1 MELEKWPIFSLLKP
15 EFIEKMKLACVFGSL
30 GNEAVIVTKDDDVY
44 ALGFNGSGCLGVGDQ
59 NSTMEPRKIEPLCQ
73 KKVKGIAYGSG
84 PHVLAYTESG
94 ELYSWGH
101 NGYCQLGNGSTN
113 QGLTPYL
120 VTTHLH
126 NKRVTRVAAGS
137 HHSLALTEEG
147 EVLAWGQNNCG
158 QVGSGTTTNQPT
170 PRKVIAS
177 IGGRR
182 VVDIACG
189 QTSSM
194 AVMDNGEVYGW
205 GLNSNGQ
212 LGLGNNVNQHNACRV
227 TALQGVV
234 ITKIVCG
241 YSHTLALSDEG
252 SLWAWGA
259 NSYGQLGTGN
269 KANQCAPVRVAQD
282 LGRIVDIASSH
293 YCHLSAAMT
302 QNSKIYLW
310 GHCKGQSVVG
320 PLETGFSSL
329 HEVFALWASP
339 SVTYEPLN
347 VTAFTRSSL
356 AQAMALALDDEE
368 TADVVFV
375 VDERRIRAHRAVL
388 KIRCQYFRN
397 MFQEH
402 WKENNLEE
410 VEVKDYSFVVFR
422 AFLQYI
428 YTDTVNVSPE
438 DAIGLLDLANAFC
451 EEALKRHCER
461 IIRHG
466 ITTENAAM
474 LYAVAIKYEATE
486 LEEFCFR
493 FALNHMTE
501 VAQTEAFMALDEL
514 TVKNFIQRAA
524 QHGAFKY

>member
-1 MELEKWPIFSLLKP
+1 MDLSKWPTFSLLKP
-15 EFIEKMKLACVFGSL
+15 EFVEKVKMACVYGNMA
-30 GNEAVIVTKDDDVY
+30 NEAIMVTKDDDVY
-44 ALGFNGSGCLGVGDQ
+44 GVGFNTAGCLGVGDL
-59 NSTMEPRKIEPLCQ
+59 NSTMEPRKIEPLSQ

-84 PHVLAYTESG
+84 PHVLAYTENG

-101 NGYCQLGNGSTN
+101 NGNCQLGNGSTN

-126 NKRVTRVAAGS
+126 NKKVTRVAAGS

-147 EVLAWGQNNCG
+147 EVLAWGQNNYG

-177 IGGRR
+177 LSSRR

-205 GLNSNGQ
+205 GYNSNGQ
-212 LGLGNNVNQHNACRV
+212 LGLGNSVNQHNPCRV
-227 TALQGVV
+227 AALEGLV

-252 SLWAWGA
+252 GLWAWGS

-269 KANQCAPVRVAQD
+269 KANQAAPVRVAQD
-282 LGRIVDIASSH
+282 IERIVDIAATH
-293 YCHLSAAMT
+293 YCNLSAAMT
-302 QNSKIYLW
+302 QSSKVYMW
-310 GHCKGQSVVG
+310 GQSRGHCVVT
-320 PLETGFSSL
+320 PLETPYTSL
-329 HEVFALWASP
+329 HEVFAYWGCPA
-339 SVTYEPLN
+339 VTFEPFH
-347 VTAFTRSSL
+347 VTMTTQSSL

-368 TADVVFV
+368 TADVVFLI
-375 VDERRIRAHRAVL
+375 DEKRIRAHRAIL
-388 KIRCQYFRN
+388 KIRCQYYRN
-397 MFQEH
+397 MFQQH
-402 WKENNLEE
+402 WKESNLEE
-410 VEVKDYSFVVFR
+410 VEVKDYTYPVFR
-422 AFLQYI
+422 AFLQYV

-438 DAIGLLDLANAFC
+438 DAIGLLDLANAYC
-451 EEALKRHCER
+451 EEGLKKHCER

-474 LYAVAIKYEATE
+474 LYAVAIKYEAKE
-486 LEEFCFR
+486 LEKFCFR

-501 VAQTEAFMALDEL
+501 VAQTEAFMALDEH

-524 QHGAFKY
+524 KHGAFKY

>member
-1 MELEKWPIFSLLKP
+1 MKPNASFSLNTFIRYRP
-15 EFIEKMKLACVFGSL
+15 EWPLLLRAEDGYSYSL
-30 GNEAVIVTKDDDVY
+30 SMVTIAAARPV
-44 ALGFNGSGCLGVGDQ
+44 VG
-59 NSTMEPRKIEPLCQ
+59 
-73 KKVKGIAYGSG
+73 
-84 PHVLAYTESG
+84 
-94 ELYSWGH
+94 
-101 NGYCQLGNGSTN
+101 
-113 QGLTPYL
+113 
-120 VTTHLH
+120 VTTHIGRGATILTFQAPTLTARL
-126 NKRVTRVAAGS
+126 KFSLGQSLRVDATTATPLTLPHIARVGWLQAPRSTFGLYPT
-137 HHSLALTEEG
+137 SLTPGWRPLGRG
-147 EVLAWGQNNCG
+147 E
-158 QVGSGTTTNQPT
+158 
-170 PRKVIAS
+170 
-177 IGGRR
+177 
-182 VVDIACG
+182 
-189 QTSSM
+189 
-194 AVMDNGEVYGW
+194 
-205 GLNSNGQ
+205 
-212 LGLGNNVNQHNACRV
+212 
-227 TALQGVV
+227 
-234 ITKIVCG
+234 IVCG

-259 NSYGQLGTGN
+259 NGYGQLGTGN

-282 LGRIVDIASSH
+282 IGRIVDIASTH

-302 QNSKIYLW
+302 QNSKVYLW

-347 VTAFTRSSL
+347 VTSFTRSSL

-375 VDERRIRAHRAVL
+375 VDDRRIRAHRAVL

-402 WKENNLEE
+402 WKENSLEE

-438 DAIGLLDLANAFC
+438 DAIGLLDLANAYC

>member
-15 EFIEKMKLACVFGSL
+15 EFVEKMKLACVFGSI
-30 GNEAVIVTKDDDVY
+30 GNEAIIVTKDDDVY
-44 ALGFNGSGCLGVGDQ
+44 AMGFNGAGCLGVGDQ

-126 NKRVTRVAAGS
+126 NKRVTRIAAGS

-147 EVLAWGQNNCG
+147 EVLAWGQNNY
-158 QVGSGTTTNQPT
+158 
-170 PRKVIAS
+170 
-177 IGGRR
+177 
-182 VVDIACG
+182 G

-205 GLNSNGQ
+205 GLNSSGQ
-212 LGLGNNVNQHNACRV
+212 LGLGNNVNQQSPSRV
-227 TALQGVV
+227 TALQGV

-252 SLWAWGA
+252 NLWAWGA

-269 KANQCAPVRVAQD
+269 KANQCVPVRVAQE

-293 YCHLSAAMT
+293 CCHLSAAMT
-302 QNSKIYLW
+302 QNSKIYFW
-310 GHCKGQSVVG
+310 GHCKGQSVVA
-320 PLETGFSSL
+320 PMETGFSSL

-339 SVTYEPLN
+339 SVTYEPIN
-347 VTAFTRSSL
+347 VSGFTRSSL
-356 AQAMALALDDEE
+356 AQAMSVALDDEE

-375 VDERRIRAHRAVL
+375 VDDRRIRAHRAVL
-388 KIRCQYFRN
+388 KIRCQYFRS

-428 YTDTVNVSPE
+428 YTDTVVVSPE
-438 DAIGLLDLANAFC
+438 DAIGLLDLANAYC

>member
-1 MELEKWPIFSLLKP
+1 
-15 EFIEKMKLACVFGSL
+15 
-30 GNEAVIVTKDDDVY
+30 
-44 ALGFNGSGCLGVGDQ
+44 
-59 NSTMEPRKIEPLCQ
+59 
-73 KKVKGIAYGSG
+73 
-84 PHVLAYTESG
+84 
-94 ELYSWGH
+94 
-101 NGYCQLGNGSTN
+101 
-113 QGLTPYL
+113 
-120 VTTHLH
+120 
-126 NKRVTRVAAGS
+126 
-137 HHSLALTEEG
+137 
-147 EVLAWGQNNCG
+147 
-158 QVGSGTTTNQPT
+158 
-170 PRKVIAS
+170 
-177 IGGRR
+177 
-182 VVDIACG
+182 
-189 QTSSM
+189 
-194 AVMDNGEVYGW
+194 
-205 GLNSNGQ
+205 
-212 LGLGNNVNQHNACRV
+212 
-227 TALQGVV
+227 
-234 ITKIVCG
+234 
-241 YSHTLALSDEG
+241 
-252 SLWAWGA
+252 
-259 NSYGQLGTGN
+259 
-269 KANQCAPVRVAQD
+269 
-282 LGRIVDIASSH
+282 
-293 YCHLSAAMT
+293 MT
-302 QNSKIYLW
+302 QNSKVYLW

-347 VTAFTRSSL
+347 VTSFTRSSL

-375 VDERRIRAHRAVL
+375 VDDRRIRAHRAVL

-402 WKENNLEE
+402 WKENSLEE

-438 DAIGLLDLANAFC
+438 DAIGLLDLANAYC

>member
-15 EFIEKMKLACVFGSL
+15 EFVEKIKLACVFGSL

-126 NKRVTRVAAGS
+126 NKRVARIAAGS

-194 AVMDNGEVYGW
+194 AVMDNGE
-205 GLNSNGQ
+205 
-212 LGLGNNVNQHNACRV
+212 
-227 TALQGVV
+227 
-234 ITKIVCG
+234 IVCG

-310 GHCKGQSVVG
+310 GHCKAQSVVG

-339 SVTYEPLN
+339 SVTYEPVS
-347 VTAFTRSSL
+347 VTTFTRSSL

-368 TADVVFV
+368 TADVVFM

-438 DAIGLLDLANAFC
+438 DAIGLLELANAYC
-451 EEALKRHCER
+451 EEALKHQCER